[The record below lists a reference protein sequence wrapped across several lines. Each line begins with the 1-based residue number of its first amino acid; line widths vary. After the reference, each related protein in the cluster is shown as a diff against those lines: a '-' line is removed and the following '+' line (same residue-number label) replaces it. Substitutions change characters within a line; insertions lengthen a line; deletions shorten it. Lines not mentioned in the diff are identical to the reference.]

1 MKFPVYNQQAK
12 QIKDIDLS
20 NRIFGRSFKNEVVHQ
35 VVVAQQANSR
45 EAIAHTKTKGEVRG
59 GGKKPWR
66 QKGIGRARH
75 GSSRSP
81 IWVGGGITF
90 GPRSDRN
97 FSQKVNKKQKQVAL
111 SMCLSQFA
119 QNKSLFVF
127 DSLINE
133 SGKTKS
139 LNTWIKEVKQQLNL
153 PKTAKKLLLVLAD
166 KDEKTIRSVANLK
179 NLQIISATS
188 LNCLDVLNADIM
200 LSTEKA
206 IETIEKHYKKINE
219 AKKAS

>member
-20 NRIFGRSFKNEVVHQ
+20 SRIFGRSFKNEVVHQ

-66 QKGIGRARH
+66 QKGTGRARH

-111 SMCLSQFA
+111 SMCLSQFV
-119 QNKSLFVF
+119 QNKVLFVF
-127 DSLINE
+127 DSLVNE

-139 LNTWIKEVKQQLNL
+139 LNTWLKEIKQQLNL
-153 PKTAKKLLLVLAD
+153 PKTSKKFLLVLAD
-166 KDEKTIRSVANLK
+166 KDEKTIRSIANLK
-179 NLQIISATS
+179 NIEIISATS
-188 LNCLDVLNADIM
+188 LNCLDVLNADVI

-219 AKKAS
+219 AKKSA